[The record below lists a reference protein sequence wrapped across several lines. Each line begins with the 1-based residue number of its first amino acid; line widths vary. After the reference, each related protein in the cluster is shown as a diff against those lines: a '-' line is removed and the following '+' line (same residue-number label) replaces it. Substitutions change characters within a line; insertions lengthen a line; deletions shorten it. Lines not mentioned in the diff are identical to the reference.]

1 VDGWLILIYKIPPE
15 PSRLRAGIWRK
26 LKAAGAIYL
35 QNGVAALPAGPA
47 SERALRGIAQAVR
60 GMGGTAQLF
69 HGRLLGDE
77 EAVRGQFN
85 AARDEEYSELLARC
99 RDFHAELDAERAAG
113 KYTFAELEE
122 NEDDLAKLAAWLDR
136 IRVRDQFEAPLRA
149 QTERAIAVCREDLEV
164 FAASVYA
171 AVDHG
176 SAAPANGDEAPGTGA
191 AERTH

>member
-1 VDGWLILIYKIPPE
+1 MADPAE

-47 SERALRGIAQAVR
+47 SERALRGIGQDVR

-85 AARDEEYSELLARC
+85 AARDEEYTELPGRGRRSWLSRTC
-99 RDFHAELDAERAAG
+99 QGKRDS
-113 KYTFAELEE
+113 
-122 NEDDLAKLAAWLDR
+122 W
-136 IRVRDQFEAPLRA
+136 
-149 QTERAIAVCREDLEV
+149 
-164 FAASVYA
+164 
-171 AVDHG
+171 HG
-176 SAAPANGDEAPGTGA
+176 SGREEYVSRSASAGRTCRR
-191 AERTH
+191 ERHAS

>member
-1 VDGWLILIYKIPPE
+1 MEGWLILIYKIPPQ

-35 QNGVAALPAGPA
+35 QNGVAALPAGPT
-47 SERALRGIAQAVR
+47 SERALRRIGQQVR

-77 EAVRGQFN
+77 EALRGQFN
-85 AARDEEYSELLARC
+85 AARDL
-99 RDFHAELDAERAAG
+99 HAELDTKRAAG
-113 KYTFAELEE
+113 RYTFAELEE
-122 NEDDLAKLAAWLDR
+122 NEAGLAKLAAWLEK
-136 IRVRDQFEAPLRA
+136 IRARDQFGAPLCA
-149 QTERAIAVCREDLEV
+149 ETERAIAACREDLGD

-176 SAAPANGDEAPGTGA
+176 SAAPAKGNETPGTGA
-191 AERTH
+191 AERDT

>member
-1 VDGWLILIYKIPPE
+1 MEGWLILIYKIPPQ

-35 QNGVAALPAGPA
+35 QNGVAALPAGPT
-47 SERALRGIAQAVR
+47 SERALRRIGQQVR

-77 EAVRGQFN
+77 ETLRGQFN
-85 AARDEEYSELLARC
+85 AARDEEYTELLALC
-99 RDFHAELDAERAAG
+99 RDFHAELATERAAG

-122 NEDDLAKLAAWLDR
+122 NEDDLAKLAAWLDK
-136 IRVRDQFEAPLRA
+136 IRARDQLGAPLRA
-149 QTERAIAVCREDLEV
+149 ETERAIAACRVDLEA
-164 FAASVYA
+164 FAASVYV

-176 SAAPANGDEAPGTGA
+176 SAAPVNGDEAPGTGA
-191 AERTH
+191 AERKA